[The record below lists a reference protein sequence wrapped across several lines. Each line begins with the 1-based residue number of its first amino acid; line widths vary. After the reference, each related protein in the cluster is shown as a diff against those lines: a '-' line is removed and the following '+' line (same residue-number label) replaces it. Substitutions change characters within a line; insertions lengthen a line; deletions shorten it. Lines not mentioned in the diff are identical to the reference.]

1 MTVPIRKIK
10 VNNFLE
16 DHTIPKAKKTN
27 VILFM
32 AMSPLNKAH
41 NKWMKVQY
49 KRITKSFKWF
59 F

>member
-41 NKWMKVQY
+41 NK
-49 KRITKSFKWF
+49 
-59 F
+59 